1 MNATLP
7 ETLTDDALVAVALVA
22 VARALAHPARLEIL
36 RTLAG
41 RGTCLCGQ
49 IVDVLPLAQ
58 STVSQHLRVLR
69 EAGLVCGETQGPR
82 TCYCLDAAAIAR
94 ARAAFDA
101 LFDGLDP
108 ADSCCGTV

>member
-1 MNATLP
+1 MTDTLAP
-7 ETLTDDALVAVALVA
+7 PLTDDALVA

-41 RGTCLCGQ
+41 RGACACGQ

-69 EAGLVCGETQGPR
+69 EAGLVCGEADGSR
-82 TCYCLDAAAIAR
+82 TCYCLDAEALAR
-94 ARAAFDA
+94 ARAVFAG
-101 LFDGLDP
+101 LFDGLDAP
-108 ADSCCGTV
+108 TSCCGSV

>member
-1 MNATLP
+1 MTDTLLDAP
-7 ETLTDDALVAVALVA
+7 ALTDDALVA

-41 RGTCLCGQ
+41 RGTCVCGQ

-69 EAGLVCGETQGPR
+69 EAGLVCGESDGPR
-82 TCYCLDAAAIAR
+82 TCYCLDGHVLAR
-94 ARAAFDA
+94 ARATFAS
-101 LFDGLDP
+101 LFDGLEVP
-108 ADSCCGTV
+108 DSCCGAV